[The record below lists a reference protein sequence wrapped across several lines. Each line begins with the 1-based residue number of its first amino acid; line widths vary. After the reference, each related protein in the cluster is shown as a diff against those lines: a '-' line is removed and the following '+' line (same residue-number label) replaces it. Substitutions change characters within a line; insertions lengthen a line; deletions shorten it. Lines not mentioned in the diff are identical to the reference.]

1 MKVGVGMND
10 RFDGV
15 YSSLQE
21 ILKNTLGR
29 QVKIFGNL
37 QENDDTR
44 ILEQFELNKNQA
56 NRTLQVAL
64 RFNDSSCRTFD
75 RVVAATID
83 WGYLLKR
90 TTPLVWLYEDE
101 KHGSIY
107 KILFDVR
114 H

>member
-1 MKVGVGMND
+1 MNN

-29 QVKIFGNL
+29 QVKVFGNL

-44 ILEQFELNKNQA
+44 ILEQFELKKNDN
-56 NRTLQVAL
+56 NRSLQVAL
-64 RFNDSSCRTFD
+64 RFNDSSSRTFT
-75 RVVAATID
+75 RIAAATID

-90 TTPLVWLYEDE
+90 TKPLVWLYEDN
-101 KHGSIY
+101 KHGSFY
-107 KILFDVR
+107 KILFDVKK
-114 H
+114 